1 MIYDNVQLYKKK
13 NSRSRQCTFIRLQL
27 LTKCVW
33 CFCYHSVCWILHDL
47 WSFDCFLLSF
57 FTVVMIA
64 LLISDRK
71 VRGSQAYGHL
81 VLFLTSLCFSLLYT
95 ISYNLRPK
103 SWLGSTLKCQ
113 IDFFYCLQGSTKYSG
128 MFGQQRKVC
137 SDITNEKG
145 SQGWLVQASLDIQ
158 ISE

>member
-1 MIYDNVQLYKKK
+1 MEEWYTTMYNYIKKRTRVRDNVHLYVF
-13 NSRSRQCTFIRLQL
+13 NSSPSVFDAFVTTLFAEFYMTFDL
-27 LTKCVW
+27 LIVF
-33 CFCYHSVCWILHDL
+33 CFFLPL
-47 WSFDCFLLSF
+47 FLLHCWF
-57 FTVVMIA
+57 QIEKCEVAKPTA
-64 LLISDRK
+64 
-71 VRGSQAYGHL
+71 
-81 VLFLTSLCFSLLYT
+81 TLCFSLLYT